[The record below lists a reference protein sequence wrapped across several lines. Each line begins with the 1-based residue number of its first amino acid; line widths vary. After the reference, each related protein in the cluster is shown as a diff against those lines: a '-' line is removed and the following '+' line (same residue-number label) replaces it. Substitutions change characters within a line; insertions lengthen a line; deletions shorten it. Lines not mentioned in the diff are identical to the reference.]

1 MAITS
6 ANQLELLQT
15 AEAVAREKMIDPELV
30 IEAME
35 ESLARAA
42 KSRYGAEM
50 DIRVSIDRKTGVATF
65 TRVRTVT
72 DQEELENYQ
81 AEMTAASALETVK
94 AQKSDLVVL
103 SGKREVFDPETE
115 TSETF
120 PNRRFLLR
128 KPTELD
134 RALADGVDQDTPPVA
149 GDELVDQVPPVEMGR
164 IAAQSAKQVILQKV
178 REAER
183 DRQFEEFKDRAGTII
198 NGVVK
203 REEYG
208 NVIVDIGRGEGVL
221 RRNEK
226 IGRESYRPND
236 RIRCYIKDVRRETR
250 GPQIFLSRTAP
261 EFMAELFK
269 MEVPEIYDGIIEIK
283 AVARDPGSRAKI
295 AVISYDNSIDPVG
308 ACVGMRGSRVQ
319 AVVNELQGEKIDI
332 IPWNEDQPT
341 FLVNALQPAEVS
353 KVVLDEDAERIE
365 VVVPD
370 EQLSLA
376 IGRRGQNVRLAS
388 QLTGLDIDI
397 MTEAE
402 ESERRQA
409 EFALRTNMFVDTLD
423 VDEVLAQLLVSEGF
437 TSLEEVAYV
446 EQEELLVIDGF
457 DEDTAEELQTRAR
470 EHLEEQARK
479 AMERARELGVD
490 DTLIDFEG
498 LTPQMLEALAE
509 DGVKTLEDFATCAD
523 WELAG
528 GWTTVDG
535 ERVKDDGVLEKFDV
549 SLEEAQTLIMTAR
562 VALGWVKP
570 EDLVGGASEDAEE
583 GADDAAEDAEDAQA

>member
-15 AEAVAREKMIDPELV
+15 AEAVAREKMIDPSLV
-30 IEAME
+30 VEAME

-50 DIRVSIDRKTGVATF
+50 DIRVSIDRKTGRATF
-65 TRVRTVT
+65 TRVRTVVT
-72 DQEELENYQ
+72 DDEVENYQ
-81 AEMTAASALETVK
+81 AEMTVEQAKQYMENP
-94 AQKSDLVVL
+94 
-103 SGKREVFDPETE
+103 EVGQQYIEE
-115 TSETF
+115 I
-120 PNRRFLLR
+120 
-128 KPTELD
+128 
-134 RALADGVDQDTPPVA
+134 PPI
-149 GDELVDQVPPVEMGR
+149 DMGR

-183 DRQFEEFKDRAGTII
+183 DRQYEEFQDRAGTII

-208 NVIVDIGRGEGVL
+208 NVVVDVGRGEAIL
-221 RRNEK
+221 RRTEK

-250 GPQIFLSRTAP
+250 GPQIFLSRTDP
-261 EFMAELFK
+261 MFMAELFK
-269 MEVPEIYDGIIEIK
+269 MEVPEIYEGIIEIK
-283 AVARDPGSRAKI
+283 SVARDPGSRAKI
-295 AVISYDNSIDPVG
+295 AVFTTDTTIDPVG

-332 IPWNEDQPT
+332 IPWNDDQPT

-353 KVVLDEDAERIE
+353 KVVLDEEAGKIE
-365 VVVPD
+365 VVVPE

-388 QLTGLDIDI
+388 QLTNLDIDI

-402 ESERRQA
+402 ESARRQK
-409 EFALRTNMFVDTLD
+409 EFEERTQLFIETLD
-423 VDEVLAQLLVSEGF
+423 VDEFFAQLLVSEGF
-437 TSLEEVAYV
+437 ANLEEVAYV
-446 EQEELLVIDGF
+446 ELDELLVIDGV
-457 DEDTAEELQTRAR
+457 DEDTAQELQARAR
-470 EHLEEQARK
+470 EYLEEQAAK
-479 AMERARELGVD
+479 ALERAKELGVEES
-490 DTLIDFEG
+490 LINFEG
-498 LTPQMLEALAE
+498 LSPQMLEALAE
-509 DGVKTLEDFATCAD
+509 DGVKTLDDFATCAD

-549 SLEEAQTLIMTAR
+549 SLEEAQDLVMTAR
-562 VALGWVKP
+562 VMLGWVNP
-570 EDLVGGASEDAEE
+570 DDLAPSEEEAEE
-583 GADDAAEDAEDAQA
+583 

>member
-15 AEAVAREKMIDPELV
+15 AEAVAREKMIDPSLV
-30 IEAME
+30 VEAME

-50 DIRVSIDRKTGVATF
+50 DIQVSIDRKTGRATF
-65 TRVRTVT
+65 TRVRTVVT
-72 DQEELENYQ
+72 DDEVENYQ
-81 AEMTAASALETVK
+81 AEMTVEQAKQYMENP
-94 AQKSDLVVL
+94 
-103 SGKREVFDPETE
+103 EVGQQYIEE
-115 TSETF
+115 I
-120 PNRRFLLR
+120 
-128 KPTELD
+128 
-134 RALADGVDQDTPPVA
+134 PPV
-149 GDELVDQVPPVEMGR
+149 DMGR

-183 DRQFEEFKDRAGTII
+183 DRQYEEFQDRAGTII

-208 NVIVDIGRGEGVL
+208 NVVVDVGRGEAIL
-221 RRNEK
+221 RRTEK

-250 GPQIFLSRTAP
+250 GPQIFLSRTDP
-261 EFMAELFK
+261 MFMAELFK
-269 MEVPEIYDGIIEIK
+269 MEVPEIYEGIIEIK
-283 AVARDPGSRAKI
+283 SVARDPGSRAKI
-295 AVISYDNSIDPVG
+295 AVFTTDMTIDPVG

-353 KVVLDEDAERIE
+353 KVVLDEEAGKIE
-365 VVVPD
+365 VVVPE

-388 QLTGLDIDI
+388 QLTNLDIDI

-402 ESERRQA
+402 ESARRQK
-409 EFALRTNMFVDTLD
+409 EFEERTQLFIETLD
-423 VDEVLAQLLVSEGF
+423 VDEFFAQLLVSEGF
-437 TSLEEVAYV
+437 ANLEEVAYV
-446 EQEELLVIDGF
+446 ELDELLVIDGV
-457 DEDTAEELQTRAR
+457 DEDTAQELQARAR
-470 EHLEEQARK
+470 EYLEEQAAK
-479 AMERARELGVD
+479 ALERAKELGVEES
-490 DTLIDFEG
+490 LINFEG
-498 LTPQMLEALAE
+498 LSPQMLEALAE
-509 DGVKTLEDFATCAD
+509 DGVKTLDDFATCAD

-549 SLEEAQTLIMTAR
+549 SLEEAQDLVMTAR
-562 VALGWVKP
+562 VMLGWVNP
-570 EDLVGGASEDAEE
+570 DDLAPSEEEAEE
-583 GADDAAEDAEDAQA
+583 

>member
-15 AEAVAREKMIDPELV
+15 AEAVAREKMIDPALV
-30 IEAME
+30 VEAME

-50 DIRVSIDRKTGVATF
+50 DIRVIIDRKTGRAAF
-65 TRVRTVT
+65 TRVRTVVE
-72 DQEELENYQ
+72 DEELENYQ
-81 AEMTAASALETVK
+81 AEMTVEQARQYLE
-94 AQKSDLVVL
+94 
-103 SGKREVFDPETE
+103 DP
-115 TSETF
+115 
-120 PNRRFLLR
+120 
-128 KPTELD
+128 
-134 RALADGVDQDTPPVA
+134 AVGDQFIEEIPPV
-149 GDELVDQVPPVEMGR
+149 DMGR

-183 DRQFEEFKDRAGTII
+183 DRQYEEFKDRAGTII
-198 NGVVK
+198 NGQVK

-208 NVIVDIGRGEGVL
+208 NVIVDVGRGEAIL

-236 RIRCYIKDVRRETR
+236 RIRCYIKEVRRETR
-250 GPQIFLSRTAP
+250 GPQIFLSRTDP
-261 EFMAELFK
+261 QFMAELFK
-269 MEVPEIYDGIIEIK
+269 MEVPEIYEGVIEIK
-283 AVARDPGSRAKI
+283 SVARDPGSRAKI
-295 AVISYDNSIDPVG
+295 AVITNDHSIDPVG

-353 KVVLDEDAERIE
+353 KVVLDEEAERIE
-365 VVVPD
+365 VVVPE

-402 ESERRQA
+402 ESARRQK
-409 EFALRTNMFVDTLD
+409 EFEERTQLFMETLD
-423 VDEVLAQLLVSEGF
+423 LDEFFAQLLVSEGF
-437 TSLEEVAYV
+437 TNLEEVAYV
-446 EQEELLVIDGF
+446 ELEELLVIDGV
-457 DEDTAEELQTRAR
+457 DEGTAEELQTRAR
-470 EHLEEQARK
+470 EHLEEQSRK
-479 AMERARELGVD
+479 ALERARELGAED
-490 DTLIDFEG
+490 SLINFEG
-498 LTPQMLEALAE
+498 LTPQMVQVLAE
-509 DGVKTLEDFATCAD
+509 DGIKTLDDFATCAD

-535 ERVKDDGVLEKFDV
+535 ERVKDDGLLEPFDV
-549 SLEEAQTLIMTAR
+549 SLQEAQDFVMTAR
-562 VALGWVKP
+562 ITLGWVDP
-570 EDLVGGASEDAEE
+570 DDLVK
-583 GADDAAEDAEDAQA
+583 DAEDAAEEEGETEAETAS

>member
-15 AEAVAREKMIDPELV
+15 AEAVAREKMIDPDLV
-30 IEAME
+30 IQAME

-50 DIRVSIDRKTGVATF
+50 DIRVKIDRKTGRATF
-65 TRVRTVT
+65 ARVRTVVE
-72 DQEELENYQ
+72 DDAVENHHAQ
-81 AEMTAASALETVK
+81 MTAKQA
-94 AQKSDLVVL
+94 KSY
-103 SGKREVFDPETE
+103 
-115 TSETF
+115 
-120 PNRRFLLR
+120 
-128 KPTELD
+128 
-134 RALADGVDQDTPPVA
+134 LADPKV
-149 GDELVDQVPPVEMGR
+149 GDEIIDEVPPVDLGR

-183 DRQFEEFKDRAGTII
+183 DRQYDEFKDRKGTII
-198 NGVVK
+198 NGAVK

-208 NVIVDIGRGEGVL
+208 NIIVDIGRGEGIL

-226 IGRESYRPND
+226 IGRESYRPGD

-250 GPQIFLSRTAP
+250 GPQIFLSRTDP
-261 EFMAELFK
+261 QFMAELFK
-269 MEVPEIYDGIIEIK
+269 MEVPEIYEGVIEIK

-332 IPWNEDQPT
+332 IPWNQDTAT

-353 KVVLDEDAERIE
+353 KVVFDEEAGKIE

-402 ESERRQA
+402 ESARRQA
-409 EFALRTNMFVDTLD
+409 EFAERTKLFMDTLD
-423 VDEVLAQLLVSEGF
+423 IDEMMAQLLVSEGF
-437 TSLEEVAYV
+437 TNLEEVAYV
-446 EQEELLVIDGF
+446 DQDELLSIDGF
-457 DEDTAEELQTRAR
+457 DESTADELQARAR
-470 EHLEEQARK
+470 DYIEEQNRK
-479 AMERARELGVD
+479 AIETARALGVD
-490 DTLIDFEG
+490 DSLFNFEG
-498 LTPQMLEALAE
+498 LTPQMIEALAK

-528 GWTTVDG
+528 GWTTENG
-535 ERVKDDGVLEKFDV
+535 QRKKDEGILEKFDM

-562 VALGWVKP
+562 VLLGWVDP
-570 EDLVGGASEDAEE
+570 TEMEAEE
-583 GADDAAEDAEDAQA
+583 AAEIEGDDDEEAEA

>member
-15 AEAVAREKMIDPELV
+15 AEAVAREKMIDPGLV
-30 IEAME
+30 VEAME

-50 DIRVSIDRKTGVATF
+50 DIRVSIDRKTGKATF
-65 TRVRTVT
+65 TRVRTVVE
-72 DQEELENYQ
+72 DEELENYQ
-81 AEMTAASALETVK
+81 AEFTVEQAK
-94 AQKSDLVVL
+94 QYLD
-103 SGKREVFDPETE
+103 DP
-115 TSETF
+115 
-120 PNRRFLLR
+120 
-128 KPTELD
+128 KV
-134 RALADGVDQDTPPVA
+134 GDQFI
-149 GDELVDQVPPVEMGR
+149 EEVPPVEMGR

-183 DRQFEEFKDRAGTII
+183 DRQYEEFKDRAGTII
-198 NGVVK
+198 NALVK

-208 NVIVDIGRGEGVL
+208 NVIVDVGAGEAML

-236 RIRCYIKDVRRETR
+236 RIRCYIKDVRREQR

-295 AVISYDNSIDPVG
+295 AVISYDGSIDPVG

-353 KVVLDEDAERIE
+353 KVVLDEEAGKIE
-365 VVVPD
+365 VVVPE

-388 QLTGLDIDI
+388 QLTNLDIDI

-402 ESERRQA
+402 ESARRQA
-409 EFALRTNMFVDTLD
+409 EFEERTQLFVAALDLD
-423 VDEVLAQLLVSEGF
+423 EFFAQLLVAEGF
-437 TSLEEVAYV
+437 TNLEEVAYV
-446 EQEELLVIDGF
+446 EIDELLVIDGV
-457 DEDTAEELQTRAR
+457 DEATADELQARAR
-470 EHLEEQARK
+470 DVLEEQARK
-479 AMERARELGVD
+479 ALENARALGVED
-490 DTLIDFEG
+490 SLVEFEG
-498 LTPQMLEALAE
+498 LTPQMIEALAK
-509 DGVKTLEDFATCAD
+509 DDVKTLEDFATCAD

-535 ERVKDDGVLEKFDV
+535 ERVKDDGVLEPFDV
-549 SLEEAQTLIMTAR
+549 SLEEAQNMVMTAR
-562 VALGWVKP
+562 ILLGWVDP
-570 EDLVGGASEDAEE
+570 ADLEAEEAEGEEGEDAVEE
-583 GADDAAEDAEDAQA
+583 AGA